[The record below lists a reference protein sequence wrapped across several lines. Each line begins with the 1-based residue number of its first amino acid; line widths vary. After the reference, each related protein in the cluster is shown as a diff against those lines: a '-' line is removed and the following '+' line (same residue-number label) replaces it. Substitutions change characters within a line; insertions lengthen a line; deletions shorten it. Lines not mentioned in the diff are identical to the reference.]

1 MRLLPRD
8 VSLAGCAAKDAREV
22 AVDGVIVVGAGEVTQ
37 ARDERADEAAGEE
50 VDWDAQ
56 CGE

>member
-1 MRLLPRD
+1 M
-8 VSLAGCAAKDAREV
+8 SLAGCAAKDAREV